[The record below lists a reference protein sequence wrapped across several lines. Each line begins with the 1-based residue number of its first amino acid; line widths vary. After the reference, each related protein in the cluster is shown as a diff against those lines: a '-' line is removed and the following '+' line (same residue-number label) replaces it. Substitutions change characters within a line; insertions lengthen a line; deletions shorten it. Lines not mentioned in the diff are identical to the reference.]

1 MNNKQ
6 RKEYLER
13 TIFQTEIENI
23 TTNDFIDTYKNYGFI
38 INGFFSDLYFI
49 RIVIYRLNDNNDL
62 IKVYENDY
70 IEEIYEIFG
79 KNLKDNS
86 RNTVKS
92 KVKNFIK
99 TYLE

>member
-1 MNNKQ
+1 MVS
-6 RKEYLER
+6 LV
-13 TIFQTEIENI
+13 
-23 TTNDFIDTYKNYGFI
+23 TYKYLWKGYGEEF
-38 INGFFSDLYFI
+38 
-49 RIVIYRLNDNNDL
+49 NNDL